1 MIRKFA
7 NSKRKR
13 GYVLKIGVVGYGLKG
28 GFNRTRTNSIGLQRT
43 HQGRWTKT
51 WGFPKF
57 GTTNSHNMYVAA
69 AV

>member
-7 NSKRKR
+7 NAKRRR
-13 GYVLKIGVVGYGLKG
+13 GYVLKIGVVGYGLEG
-28 GFNRTRTNSIGLQRT
+28 GLNRTRTNSMGVQQT

-51 WGFPKF
+51 AGFPKF